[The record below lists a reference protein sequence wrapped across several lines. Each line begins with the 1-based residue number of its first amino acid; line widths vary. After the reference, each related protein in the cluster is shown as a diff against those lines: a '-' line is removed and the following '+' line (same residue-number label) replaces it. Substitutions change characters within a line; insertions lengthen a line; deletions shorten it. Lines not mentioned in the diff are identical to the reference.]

1 MYTRV
6 LLVGNDPSVKGGIT
20 SVITQILSHDWESEN
35 IDMTFIPTYIETN
48 TVNKVLY
55 YIKAYIKIRRLLK
68 NKKIDV
74 VHIHMSYRG
83 SFYRNLRSY
92 QLWDAYNCE

>member
-20 SVITQILSHDWESEN
+20 SVITQILSHDWKSEN

-55 YIKAYIKIRRLLK
+55 YIKAYIKIRRILK